1 MFFPR
6 RASVGMA
13 REAMARI
20 LGSRLG
26 ERSVRQSVSWATLG
40 RPAKAYRVFHA
51 AWSVAGLASLGYI
64 WACAATRR
72 RDRRL
77 WASIAFLS
85 IEGAGLIVGGGDCPM
100 GPLQARIGDPVP
112 FFELV
117 LPPRAAKAA
126 VPILAGASVGG
137 FVAVALR
144 RPLNR
149 WRARSRYPLPGPV

>member
-1 MFFPR
+1 MKR
-6 RASVGMA
+6 
-13 REAMARI
+13 
-20 LGSRLG
+20 
-26 ERSVRQSVSWATLG
+26 SVSWVTLS
-40 RPAKAYRVFHA
+40 RPAKAYRIFHA
-51 AWSVAGLASLGYI
+51 AWSLAGLASLGYI

-85 IEGAGLIVGGGDCPM
+85 IEGAGLIAGGGDCPM

-126 VPILAGASVGG
+126 VPILAGVSVAG

-144 RPLNR
+144 RPS
-149 WRARSRYPLPGPV
+149 RSTEAAT

>member
-1 MFFPR
+1 M
-6 RASVGMA
+6 
-13 REAMARI
+13 
-20 LGSRLG
+20 
-26 ERSVRQSVSWATLG
+26 RQSVGWATLG

-51 AWSVAGLASLGYI
+51 AWSVGGLASLGYI

-72 RDRRL
+72 RDRWL

-100 GPLQARIGDPVP
+100 GPLQAKIGDPVP

-126 VPILAGASVGG
+126 VPILAGASLTG

-144 RPLNR
+144 PPIRR
-149 WRARSRYPLPGPV
+149 TARSRSPRPAQFDPIRRSHAASLSTVVAGQLSATG